1 MNFTYSCET
10 VRTKNNSITV
20 FVQSAGFDLENSNI
34 TIEYHD
40 GTPCCIITGL
50 CTGLMSQKTPLKSP
64 LPIEVVDKYR

>member
-10 VRTKNNSITV
+10 VRTKNNSITA

-34 TIEYHD
+34 TIEYHE

-50 CTGLMSQKTPLKSP
+50 CTGIDESEKTIKITLSN
-64 LPIEVVDKYR
+64 